1 MNTITVDDRQLA
13 VNAMLENL
21 RQIDPGGS
29 HAGLISSHEALS
41 FADSHKLDVAFL
53 DIEMPDMNGL
63 ILAKELKDRQPEI
76 NIVFVTGHLE
86 YAYDAHK
93 VFASGYLIKPA
104 GVEDV
109 QTVLDNLRHP
119 PQRDPGRIFVRCFG
133 NFEVFIDG
141 VPMNFKRSKSKE
153 LLAYLIDSAGC
164 RVTMGELISVLWE
177 DGENSGSRN
186 SQLRMF
192 IADIRKTFKDAGF
205 DEILIREYNSVAIKT
220 ESFDC
225 DYYRFLR
232 SDPIAIN
239 EYMGEYM
246 KQYSWAEMRIHE
258 LDIEKKSSLI

>member
-21 RQIDPGGS
+21 KQIDPEGN
-29 HAGLISSHEALS
+29 HAGLISSYEALS

-63 ILAKELKDRQPEI
+63 ILAKELKDRQPDI
-76 NIVFVTGHLE
+76 NIVFVTGHME

-104 GVEDV
+104 GVDDV
-109 QTVLDNLRHP
+109 KTVLDNLRHP
-119 PQRDPGRIFVRCFG
+119 LQRDPAKIFVRCFG
-133 NFEVFIDG
+133 NFEIFIDG

-153 LLAYLIDSAGC
+153 LLAYLIDSAGS

-192 IADIRKTFKDAGF
+192 IADIRKTFKDVGY

-220 ESFDC
+220 DSLDC

-232 SDPIAIN
+232 SDPVAIN

-258 LDIEKKSSLI
+258 LDNEKNGGW